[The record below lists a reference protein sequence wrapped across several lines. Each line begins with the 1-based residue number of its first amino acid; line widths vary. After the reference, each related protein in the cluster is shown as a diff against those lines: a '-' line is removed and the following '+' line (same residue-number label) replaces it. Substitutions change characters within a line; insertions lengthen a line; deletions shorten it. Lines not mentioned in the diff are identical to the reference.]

1 MAGKVKVKVN
11 DGYAVFDGKQQVTSG
26 TVEVD
31 AEVADQLLTAGAV
44 DGAPA
49 ARQSPA
55 RPAPK
60 PKRSSR

>member
-1 MAGKVKVKVN
+1 MAGKVKVKVK

-31 AEVADQLLTAGAV
+31 AEVGDQLLTAGAV
-44 DGAPA
+44 DAPA
-49 ARQSPA
+49 VARES
-55 RPAPK
+55 APK